1 MEKLCQRQ
9 LLLLVIY
16 IHAHD
21 VIIRDIII
29 SILAVALVYEVI
41 IFRDETIIFIIA

>member
-1 MEKLCQRQ
+1 MEKLCQLQ

-21 VIIRDIII
+21 VIIRVIIM
-29 SILAVALVYEVI
+29 SILADILVYEA
-41 IFRDETIIFIIA
+41 IFLDQTINFIIT